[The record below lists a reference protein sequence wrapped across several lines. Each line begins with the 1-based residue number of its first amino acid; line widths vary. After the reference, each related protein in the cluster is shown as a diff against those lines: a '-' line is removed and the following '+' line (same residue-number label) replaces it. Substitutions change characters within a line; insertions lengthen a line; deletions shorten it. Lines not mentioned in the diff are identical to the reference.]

1 MSASGKQLSETATRL
16 QKQIAVKEAELA
28 ELKYRLA
35 KTAAKLDGTPPP
47 LSGLEMLWNE
57 ALPTARARSSKI
69 QCRTAWERIPKDER
83 PTIPTVLAALKTWNR
98 SEEWRKD
105 GGAYVPGLD
114 KWIARRQWENLP
126 QVLRVD
132 PSARYRPTPR
142 KVEEPVNPDDLV
154 TDPEELARLLD
165 IRTFLK

>member
-1 MSASGKQLSETATRL
+1 MSQPKTTLRDTATRL
-16 QKQIAVKEAELA
+16 QKQIAAKEAELT

-47 LSGLEMLWNE
+47 VSGLEMLWNE
-57 ALPTARARSSKI
+57 ALPTARSRSSKI

-83 PTIPTVLAALKTWNR
+83 PTITQALAALKTWNR

-105 GGAYVPGLD
+105 GNAYVPGLD

-126 QVLRVD
+126 EVLRVD
-132 PSARYRPTPR
+132 PSARYRPTP
-142 KVEEPVNPDDLV
+142 KPAPEPSDPDDEI
-154 TDPEELARLLD
+154 TDPEEIKR
-165 IRTFLK
+165 FLGIIK

>member
-1 MSASGKQLSETATRL
+1 MSASGKQLRDTATRL

-57 ALPTARARSSKI
+57 AHPNARVRSSKI
-69 QCRTAWERIPKDER
+69 ECRTAWERIPKDER
-83 PTIPTVLAALKTWNR
+83 PAITTVLAALKTWNR

-105 GGAYVPGLD
+105 AGTFIPALHR
-114 KWIARRQWENLP
+114 WIARRQWENLP
-126 QVLRVD
+126 EVLRVD
-132 PSARYRPTPR
+132 PSARYRPTP
-142 KVEEPVNPDDLV
+142 KPAPEPSDPSEEI
-154 TDPEELARLLD
+154 TDPDEIRRLLGL
-165 IRTFLK
+165 TK